1 MRRYLEQWGIDGGRV
16 EFSQI
21 TIETDGTAIR
31 VEYKNADSIN
41 LLNVESLN
49 LKPGAGTNSGR

>member
-1 MRRYLEQWGIDGGRV
+1 MGIDGGRV